1 MRRLGSLFLLLAV
14 CLVVSACGA
23 SKTTT
28 TTGST
33 DVAGAGSTKATN
45 LLPARV
51 AAAKCLRAQGLNV
64 PDPTAQTGTVVRM
77 LSIIASY
84 PTAKVQSAT
93 KACAAQLLQAFPN
106 ASRLTAAEKTR
117 GLDELQV
124 FATCMRSHGIS
135 SYPDPSSFA
144 TDPGGLVKAIA
155 AVDRDSPAYKAA
167 APGCKQQALKDA
179 GGG

>member
-1 MRRLGSLFLLLAV
+1 MRRPGFLSLLFAV
-14 CLVVSACGA
+14 CLVISACGSSA
-23 SKTTT
+23 KTTT
-28 TTGST
+28 TTAN
-33 DVAGAGSTKATN
+33 VAGAGGSTKTAN

-84 PTAKVQSAT
+84 PAAKVQSAA
-93 KACAAQLLQAFPN
+93 KARATQLRQAFPN
-106 ASRLTAAEKTR
+106 ASKLTTAEKTR
-117 GLDELQV
+117 GLDELQA

-155 AVDRDSPAYKAA
+155 AVNRDSPAYEAA
-167 APGCKQQALKDA
+167 APVCKTQALKDA